1 MPLKHILT
9 PINIGPVNI
18 RNRIFFPPIDLAL
31 HREDRKVD
39 QRYIDF
45 LAALAQNNGVGMII
59 SEFTAVA
66 NDQFWAPA
74 SRIDKD
80 DFIPGFRTMV
90 ETVHQH
96 GTRIFM
102 QLALLGGRAPYGR
115 AIAPSAIQSP
125 LYPGVPEELS
135 ADEVR
140 ELVCKW
146 REAAIRAKKI
156 GFDGVEVH
164 GGHTY
169 LIGAFM
175 SPHANRRE
183 DNYGCDFQGRMRF
196 PTEIIQGIKEDCG
209 KDYPVGVKFSAYEA
223 LPDGITGPLSIDIAE
238 HLEKA
243 GADYL
248 HVSSSTYMLGGTDYP
263 DVPPLFVPEGP
274 LTSFAGMIKKR
285 VKVPVLTV
293 AGIATPQK
301 AEEIVAEGKA
311 DLVGVGRAMFADQ
324 HWVSKVNAGK
334 ENEITPCIRCN
345 VCHKKI
351 VIDRAGAVECTV
363 NPSLLGEP
371 PQPAA
376 VIKRVVVVGAGPA
389 GLEAAI
395 TASERGHE
403 VILYEKGDEPGGNI
417 RLGCVPPFK
426 QDLRRLL
433 QHYERRLKESEV
445 RFMPGREM
453 SVDDLKNEGADV
465 LVVAVGAEEYVP
477 DIPGIE
483 SARVTAARDFYLK
496 RELQKQSSER
506 AVVIGAGDV
515 GCEIAWY
522 LALLGRS
529 VSLIDVLP
537 YEGWITDEHPTN
549 RFILMEQLSK
559 NHVQI
564 LDNAKKLEIASD
576 FLSVSLEREGIHYTI
591 AADLVVLATGYKKS
605 DQFAQGLHNEDA
617 ASEICVIGDCADPRD
632 IHWAIREGYET
643 GIRIQ

>member
-1 MPLKHILT
+1 MPFTHILT
-9 PINIGPVNI
+9 PIKIGPVTI

-45 LAALAQNNGVGMII
+45 LAELARNKGVGLII

-80 DFIPGFRTMV
+80 EFIPGFRRMV
-90 ETVHQH
+90 ETVHEH
-96 GTRIFM
+96 GARMFM
-102 QLALLGGRAPYGR
+102 QLALLGGRSPYGR
-115 AIAPSAIQSP
+115 AIAPSAISSP

-135 ADEVR
+135 TEEVR
-140 ELVCKW
+140 ELVRKW

-183 DNYGCDFQGRMRF
+183 DEYGCDFQGRMRF
-196 PTEIIQGIKEDCG
+196 PTEIIKGIKEDCG
-209 KDYPVGVKFSAYEA
+209 NDFPVGVKFSAYEA
-223 LPDGITGPLSIDIAE
+223 LPNGITGPLSVDIAE
-238 HLEKA
+238 HLENA

-274 LTSFAGMIKKR
+274 LVSFAEMIKKR

-301 AEEIVAEGKA
+301 AEEIVADGKA
-311 DLVGVGRAMFADQ
+311 DLVGIGRAMFADQ
-324 HWVSKVNAGK
+324 HWVSKVQAGK

-363 NPSLLGEP
+363 NPRLLRESPEP
-371 PQPAA
+371 AP
-376 VIKRVVVVGAGPA
+376 VKKKVVVVGAGPA
-389 GLEAAI
+389 GMEAAI

-403 VILYEKGDEPGGNI
+403 VILYEKDDEPGGNI
-417 RLGCVPPFK
+417 RLGCIPPFK

-433 QHYERRLKESEV
+433 QHYERRLKESNV
-445 RFMPGREM
+445 RFVPKREM
-453 SVDDLKNEGADV
+453 SVDELKNEGADV
-465 LVVAVGAEEYVP
+465 FIVAVGAPEYVP
-477 DIPGIE
+477 DIPGIKGE
-483 SARVTAARDFYLK
+483 RVTRARDFYLAD
-496 RELQKQSSER
+496 ELQKKSEKR

-522 LALLGRS
+522 LSLLGRS

-537 YEGWITDEHPTN
+537 YEEWITEEHPTN

-559 NHVQI
+559 NEVQI
-564 LDNAKKLEIASD
+564 LDRAKNLEIAPD
-576 FLSVSLEREGIHYTI
+576 ALSVSLERQGMQYTI
-591 AADLVVLATGYKKS
+591 PSDLVVLATGYEKS
-605 DQFAQGLHNEDA
+605 NRFVSELRSEGA
-617 ASEICVIGDCADPRD
+617 ASEICTIGDCADPRD

-643 GIRIQ
+643 GTRI

>member
-1 MPLKHILT
+1 MPLRHLLT
-9 PINIGPVNI
+9 PINIGPVTI
-18 RNRIFFPPIDLAL
+18 RNRIVFPPIDLAL

-45 LAALAQNNGVGMII
+45 LAVLAQNNGVGMII

-80 DFIPGFRTMV
+80 DFIPGFVKMV

-96 GTRIFM
+96 GARIFM
-102 QLALLGGRAPYGR
+102 QLALLGGRAPSGR

-135 ADEVR
+135 TDEVK
-140 ELVCKW
+140 ELVSKW

-183 DNYGCDFQGRMRF
+183 DEYGYDFQGRMRF
-196 PTEIIQGIKEDCG
+196 PTEIIRGIKEDCG
-209 KDYPVGVKFSAYEA
+209 GQYPVGVKFSAYEA
-223 LPDGITGPLSIDIAE
+223 LPNGITGPLSIDIAE

-285 VKVPVLTV
+285 VHVPVLTV

-301 AEEIVAEGKA
+301 AEEIIAEAKA
-311 DLVGVGRAMFADQ
+311 DLVCVGRAMFADQ
-324 HWVSKVNAGK
+324 HWVSKVYAGQ
-334 ENEITPCIRCN
+334 EDEITPCIRCN
-345 VCHKKI
+345 FCHKKI

-363 NPSLLGEP
+363 NPGLLGEP
-371 PQPAA
+371 PLPAA
-376 VIKRVVVVGAGPA
+376 VMKRVFVIGAGPA

-403 VILYEKGDEPGGNI
+403 VILYEKNDELGGNV

-433 QHYERRLKESEV
+433 AHYERRLKKSEV
-445 RFMPGREM
+445 SFMPGREI
-453 SVDDLKNEGADV
+453 SVDDLKNVGADT
-465 LVVAVGAEEYVP
+465 LVVAVGAQEYVP

-483 SARVTAARDFYLK
+483 SAPVTAARNFYLK
-496 RELQKQSSER
+496 KELQKQSSER
-506 AVVIGAGDV
+506 AVVIGAGEV

-529 VSLIDVLP
+529 VSLVDVLP
-537 YEGWITDEHPTN
+537 YEGWIADEHPTN

-559 NHVQI
+559 NDVQL
-564 LDNAKKLEIASD
+564 LDGAKKIEIASD
-576 FLSVSLEREGIHYTI
+576 SLSVSLEREEIHYTI
-591 AADLVVLATGYKKS
+591 AADLVVLATGYKKN
-605 DQFAQGLHNEDA
+605 DQFSNGLRNEDA
-617 ASEICVIGDCADPRD
+617 ASEIYVIGDCADPRD
-632 IHWAIREGYET
+632 IHWAIREGYEIGT
-643 GIRIQ
+643 RI

>member
-80 DFIPGFRTMV
+80 DFIPGFVKMV

-96 GTRIFM
+96 GARIFM
-102 QLALLGGRAPYGR
+102 QLALLGGRAPSGR

-135 ADEVR
+135 TDEVR

-223 LPDGITGPLSIDIAE
+223 LPDGITGP
-238 HLEKA
+238 
-243 GADYL
+243 
-248 HVSSSTYMLGGTDYP
+248 
-263 DVPPLFVPEGP
+263 
-274 LTSFAGMIKKR
+274 R
-285 VKVPVLTV
+285 
-293 AGIATPQK
+293 
-301 AEEIVAEGKA
+301 
-311 DLVGVGRAMFADQ
+311 
-324 HWVSKVNAGK
+324 
-334 ENEITPCIRCN
+334 
-345 VCHKKI
+345 
-351 VIDRAGAVECTV
+351 
-363 NPSLLGEP
+363 
-371 PQPAA
+371 
-376 VIKRVVVVGAGPA
+376 
-389 GLEAAI
+389 
-395 TASERGHE
+395 
-403 VILYEKGDEPGGNI
+403 
-417 RLGCVPPFK
+417 
-426 QDLRRLL
+426 
-433 QHYERRLKESEV
+433 
-445 RFMPGREM
+445 
-453 SVDDLKNEGADV
+453 
-465 LVVAVGAEEYVP
+465 
-477 DIPGIE
+477 
-483 SARVTAARDFYLK
+483 
-496 RELQKQSSER
+496 
-506 AVVIGAGDV
+506 
-515 GCEIAWY
+515 
-522 LALLGRS
+522 
-529 VSLIDVLP
+529 
-537 YEGWITDEHPTN
+537 
-549 RFILMEQLSK
+549 
-559 NHVQI
+559 
-564 LDNAKKLEIASD
+564 
-576 FLSVSLEREGIHYTI
+576 
-591 AADLVVLATGYKKS
+591 
-605 DQFAQGLHNEDA
+605 
-617 ASEICVIGDCADPRD
+617 
-632 IHWAIREGYET
+632 
-643 GIRIQ
+643 